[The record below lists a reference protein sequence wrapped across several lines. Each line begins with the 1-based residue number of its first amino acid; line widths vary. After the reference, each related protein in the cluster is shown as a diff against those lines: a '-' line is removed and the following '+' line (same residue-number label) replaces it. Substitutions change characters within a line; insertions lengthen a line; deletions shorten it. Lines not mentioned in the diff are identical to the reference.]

1 MTEEN
6 DTYFCDWLIKLASC
20 LSIKI
25 NIRLF
30 IQKQFQLIVLLA
42 RNNAY
47 CACFDNLHGTVR
59 RRSTKCKHCQKVGSS
74 KNNSHT
80 TKNNNSAES
89 TLKKL
94 TKTVHAVQGGQG
106 KMGFLF
112 WKLQSQNRFGL
123 NLEKNCKTNSEILI

>member
-1 MTEEN
+1 M
-6 DTYFCDWLIKLASC
+6 C
-20 LSIKI
+20 KI
-25 NIRLF
+25 
-30 IQKQFQLIVLLA
+30 LLQSFRNNVNSLYSLL

-106 KMGFLF
+106 KMVFLLYESFCFLSKMYLVLF
-112 WKLQSQNRFGL
+112 WDFFCISTFILSAVTSLRNIL
-123 NLEKNCKTNSEILI
+123 NP